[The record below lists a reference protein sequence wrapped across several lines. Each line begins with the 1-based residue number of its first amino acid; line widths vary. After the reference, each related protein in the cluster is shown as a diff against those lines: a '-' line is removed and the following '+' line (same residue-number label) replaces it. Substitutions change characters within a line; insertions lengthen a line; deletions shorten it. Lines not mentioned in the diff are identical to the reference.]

1 MSQNMIKKPSSKV
14 VTALL
19 QCCCHLGGIQANI
32 QMRDYIFGTRPG
44 DKINIIDI
52 QKMWDKMVLAA
63 RLFLSIKDTKSIMV
77 VSNKDFGR
85 KAVLKFCEATGAT
98 PITGRFIPG
107 GFSNFEI
114 KNVREPRLLIAAD
127 AFSDRQTIEEAAKAR
142 APVIAFC
149 NTDNSLSY
157 VDVGIAMNNRSASA
171 LGAGFYLLGKIINHI
186 KRGDEIDDN
195 LRDGIE
201 SYIYRDADELNS
213 LYQEAKREKEGEI
226 CMQEEPKNEE
236 VSVNEE

>member
-1 MSQNMIKKPSSKV
+1 MSSNKIKRPSPKI

-19 QCCCHLGGIQANI
+19 QCSCHLGGIQANI
-32 QMRDYIFGTRPG
+32 QMKDYIFGCRPE
-44 DKINIIDI
+44 DRINVIDV

-63 RLFLSIKDTKSIMV
+63 RLFLSIKDTKSIVV

-98 PITGRFIPG
+98 PVTGRFIPG

-127 AFSDRQTIEEAAKAR
+127 AFSDQQTIGEAAKAK

-157 VDVGIAMNNRSASA
+157 VDIAIAMNNRSPSA
-171 LGAGFYLLGKIINHI
+171 LGAGFYLFAKIINHI

-195 LRDGIE
+195 LRNGIE
-201 SYIYRDADELNS
+201 SYIYRDANELDA
-213 LYQEAKREKEGEI
+213 LYQEAKREKESDI
-226 CMQEEPKNEE
+226 CMQEEPKHVEQSTTEE
-236 VSVNEE
+236 